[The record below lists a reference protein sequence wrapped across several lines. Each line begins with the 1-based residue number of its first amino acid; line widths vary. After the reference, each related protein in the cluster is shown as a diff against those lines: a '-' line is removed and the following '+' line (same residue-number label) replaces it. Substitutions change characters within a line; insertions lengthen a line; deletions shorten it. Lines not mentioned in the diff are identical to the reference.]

1 MAPSPNDDLFDL
13 YPPLVRHLLPIS
25 YRESMEGNPLRG
37 RSIKLRK
44 ADFKQQHEKGIDRCV
59 GYDIM
64 WID

>member
-1 MAPSPNDDLFDL
+1 
-13 YPPLVRHLLPIS
+13 
-25 YRESMEGNPLRG
+25 MEGNPLRG